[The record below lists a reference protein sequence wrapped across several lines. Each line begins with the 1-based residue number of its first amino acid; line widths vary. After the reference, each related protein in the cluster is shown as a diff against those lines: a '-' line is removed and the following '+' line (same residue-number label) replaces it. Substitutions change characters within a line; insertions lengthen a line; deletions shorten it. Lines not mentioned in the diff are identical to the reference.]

1 MKWLANATVKDSL
14 VIIGVWP
21 DLKIGDPK
29 PVKLKAERLVGIYGN
44 YPDVGKG
51 KA

>member
-1 MKWLANATVKDSL
+1 MKWLANATENDAITIL
-14 VIIGVWP
+14 RVWP
-21 DLKIGDPK
+21 DLKIGDLK

-44 YPDVGKG
+44 YPDAGKG